1 MSFVRRDF
9 IGRKLCADFST
20 FVFCVLFIERLDKQI
35 KSCEFISADELITTM
50 AFSHSDGERVQSSDL
65 SDKTAKIAISYQRK
79 LDRINEEL
87 VMPMIKRKEALEEE
101 ILFFQDSVNHLP
113 EDILEMSQAIFLDGM
128 TWEEAES
135 CFYTNSWGIRNCRK
149 RAIDCLVRSYQI
161 RASQT
166 EAFLLS

>member
-1 MSFVRRDF
+1 MKGYVEKIIKEYPQMVREVD
-9 IGRKLCADFST
+9 
-20 FVFCVLFIERLDKQI
+20 RLDKQI
-35 KSCEFISADELITTM
+35 KSCEFILADELITTM
-50 AFSHSDGERVQSSDL
+50 AFSHPDGERVQSSDL

-101 ILFFQDSVNHLP
+101 ISFFEDSVNHLP
-113 EDILEMSQAIFLDGM
+113 EDILEMSQALFLDGM

>member
-1 MSFVRRDF
+1 MKRYVEKIIKEYPQMVRE
-9 IGRKLCADFST
+9 
-20 FVFCVLFIERLDKQI
+20 VERLDKQI

-50 AFSHSDGERVQSSDL
+50 AFSHPDGERVQSSDL

-128 TWEEAES
+128 TWEEAEN

-166 EAFLLS
+166 EARLLS

>member
-1 MSFVRRDF
+1 MKGYVEKIIKEYPQMVGD
-9 IGRKLCADFST
+9 
-20 FVFCVLFIERLDKQI
+20 VERLDKQI

-50 AFSHSDGERVQSSDL
+50 AFSHPDGERVQSSDL

-101 ILFFQDSVNHLP
+101 ISFFEDSVNHLP

-128 TWEEAES
+128 TWEEAEN

-166 EAFLLS
+166 EARLLS

>member
-1 MSFVRRDF
+1 MKGYVEKIIKEYPQMVRE
-9 IGRKLCADFST
+9 
-20 FVFCVLFIERLDKQI
+20 VERLDKQI

-50 AFSHSDGERVQSSDL
+50 VFSHPDGERVQSSDL

-101 ILFFQDSVNHLP
+101 ISFFEDSVNHLP

>member
-1 MSFVRRDF
+1 MKGYVEKIIKEYPQMVRE
-9 IGRKLCADFST
+9 
-20 FVFCVLFIERLDKQI
+20 VERLDKQI
-35 KSCEFISADELITTM
+35 KSCEFISADELITAM
-50 AFSHSDGERVQSSDL
+50 AFSHPDGERVQSSDL

-87 VMPMIKRKEALEEE
+87 VIPMIKRKEALEEE
-101 ILFFQDSVNHLP
+101 ISFFEDSVNHLP
-113 EDILEMSQAIFLDGM
+113 EDILKMSQAIFLNGM
-128 TWEEAES
+128 TWEEAEG

>member
-1 MSFVRRDF
+1 
-9 IGRKLCADFST
+9 
-20 FVFCVLFIERLDKQI
+20 
-35 KSCEFISADELITTM
+35 
-50 AFSHSDGERVQSSDL
+50 L

-101 ILFFQDSVNHLP
+101 ISFFEDSVNHLP

-128 TWEEAES
+128 TWEEAEN

-166 EAFLLS
+166 EARLLS

>member
-1 MSFVRRDF
+1 MKGYVEKIIKEYPQMARE
-9 IGRKLCADFST
+9 
-20 FVFCVLFIERLDKQI
+20 VERLDKQI
-35 KSCEFISADELITTM
+35 KSCEFISADELIITM
-50 AFSHSDGERVQSSDL
+50 AFSHPDGERVQSSNL

-79 LDRINEEL
+79 LDCINEEL

-101 ILFFQDSVNHLP
+101 ISFFEDSVNHLP
-113 EDILEMSQAIFLDGM
+113 EDILEISQAIFGM

-166 EAFLLS
+166 EAFLFS

>member
-1 MSFVRRDF
+1 MKGYVGKIIKEYPQMVREVEH
-9 IGRKLCADFST
+9 L
-20 FVFCVLFIERLDKQI
+20 EKQI

-50 AFSHSDGERVQSSDL
+50 AFSHPDGERVQSSDL

-101 ILFFQDSVNHLP
+101 ISFFEDSVNHLP
-113 EDILEMSQAIFLDGM
+113 EDILEISQAIFLDGM

-135 CFYTNSWGIRNCRK
+135 CFYTNSWGIRNCRN

>member
-1 MSFVRRDF
+1 MKGYVEKIIKEYPQMARE
-9 IGRKLCADFST
+9 
-20 FVFCVLFIERLDKQI
+20 VERLDKQI
-35 KSCEFISADELITTM
+35 KSCEFISADELIITM
-50 AFSHSDGERVQSSDL
+50 AFSHPDGERVQSSNL

-79 LDRINEEL
+79 LDCINEEL

-101 ILFFQDSVNHLP
+101 ISFFEDSVNHLP
-113 EDILEMSQAIFLDGM
+113 EDILEISQAIFLDGM

-166 EAFLLS
+166 EAFLFS

>member
-1 MSFVRRDF
+1 
-9 IGRKLCADFST
+9 
-20 FVFCVLFIERLDKQI
+20 
-35 KSCEFISADELITTM
+35 
-50 AFSHSDGERVQSSDL
+50 
-65 SDKTAKIAISYQRK
+65 
-79 LDRINEEL
+79 
-87 VMPMIKRKEALEEE
+87 MPMIKRKEALEEE
-101 ILFFQDSVNHLP
+101 ISFFEDSVNHLP

-166 EAFLLS
+166 EARLLS

>member
-1 MSFVRRDF
+1 MKGYVEKIIKEYPQMLREVD
-9 IGRKLCADFST
+9 
-20 FVFCVLFIERLDKQI
+20 RLDKQI
-35 KSCEFISADELITTM
+35 KSCEFISSDELITTM
-50 AFSHSDGERVQSSDL
+50 AFSHPDGERVQSSDL

-101 ILFFQDSVNHLP
+101 ISFFEDSVNHLP
-113 EDILEMSQAIFLDGM
+113 EDILEMSQALFLDGM

>member
-1 MSFVRRDF
+1 MKGYVEKIIKEYPQMVRE
-9 IGRKLCADFST
+9 
-20 FVFCVLFIERLDKQI
+20 VERLDKQI
-35 KSCEFISADELITTM
+35 TSCEFISADELITTM
-50 AFSHSDGERVQSSDL
+50 AFSHPDGERVQSSDL

-79 LDRINEEL
+79 MDRINEEL

-101 ILFFQDSVNHLP
+101 ISFFEDSVNHLP

>member
-1 MSFVRRDF
+1 MKGYVEKIIKEYPQMVRD
-9 IGRKLCADFST
+9 
-20 FVFCVLFIERLDKQI
+20 VERLDKQI

-50 AFSHSDGERVQSSDL
+50 AFSHPDGERVQSSDL

-101 ILFFQDSVNHLP
+101 ISFFEDSVNHLQ

-128 TWEEAES
+128 T
-135 CFYTNSWGIRNCRK
+135 
-149 RAIDCLVRSYQI
+149 
-161 RASQT
+161 
-166 EAFLLS
+166 

>member
-1 MSFVRRDF
+1 MKGYVEKIIKEYPQMVR
-9 IGRKLCADFST
+9 K
-20 FVFCVLFIERLDKQI
+20 VERLDKQI

-50 AFSHSDGERVQSSDL
+50 AFSHPDGERVQSSDL

-87 VMPMIKRKEALEEE
+87 IMPMIKRKEALEEE
-101 ILFFQDSVNHLP
+101 ISFFEDSVNHLP

-135 CFYTNSWGIRNCRK
+135 CFYTNSWGIRKCRK
-149 RAIDCLVRSYQI
+149 RAIECLVRSYQI

>member
-1 MSFVRRDF
+1 MVRE
-9 IGRKLCADFST
+9 
-20 FVFCVLFIERLDKQI
+20 VERLDKQI
-35 KSCEFISADELITTM
+35 KNCEFISADELITTM
-50 AFSHSDGERVQSSDL
+50 AFSHPDGERVQSSDL

-101 ILFFQDSVNHLP
+101 ISFFEDSVNHLP
-113 EDILEMSQAIFLDGM
+113 EDILKMSQAIFLNGM

-166 EAFLLS
+166 EAYLLS

>member
-1 MSFVRRDF
+1 MKGYVEKIIKEYPQMVRE
-9 IGRKLCADFST
+9 
-20 FVFCVLFIERLDKQI
+20 VERLDKQI

-50 AFSHSDGERVQSSDL
+50 DFSHPDGERVQSSDL

-101 ILFFQDSVNHLP
+101 ISFFEDSVNHLP

>member
-1 MSFVRRDF
+1 MKGYVEKIIKEYPQMVRE
-9 IGRKLCADFST
+9 
-20 FVFCVLFIERLDKQI
+20 VEHLDKQI

-50 AFSHSDGERVQSSDL
+50 SFSHPDGERVQSSDL

-79 LDRINEEL
+79 LDRINDEL

-101 ILFFQDSVNHLP
+101 ISFFEDSVNHLP

-166 EAFLLS
+166 EARLLS